1 MLMAQCSTVRL
12 AGVNASTCD
21 TLGHAL
27 QSLGEIL
34 RAFDIHNS
42 NLEIEYLYLSRPY
55 YLLWFNLQNNMAC
68 KHGSYILII
77 CRQDIFYDYKEK
89 NKEQVREE
97 RNVNLR
103 AHPITLPSFYI
114 FYLNI
119 SNYF

>member
-12 AGVNASTCD
+12 AGVNVGTGD
-21 TLGHAL
+21 TLGHAP
-27 QSLGEIL
+27 QSLGETL
-34 RAFDIHNS
+34 RTFDIHNS

-68 KHGSYILII
+68 KHGSYIPII
-77 CRQDIFYDYKEK
+77 RRQDIFYDYKEK

-103 AHPITLPSFYI
+103 AHLITLPSF
-114 FYLNI
+114 
-119 SNYF
+119 